1 MVKVYKSLLLLT
13 DRRLSELNEKRTK
26 VKKLDPAFILLKA
39 VDRME
44 RARKIIR
51 DICSKCTT
59 PSMTG
64 LDDPCWLCPWRW
76 VMNQILGNE
85 K

>member
-1 MVKVYKSLLLLT
+1 MLVLT
-13 DRRLSELNEKRTK
+13 DRRLSELNEKRTE
-26 VKKLDPAFILLKA
+26 VKKLDPAFIPLKA

-44 RARKIIR
+44 RVHKVVR
-51 DICSKCTT
+51 DKCAKCTI

-64 LDDPCWLCPWRW
+64 FDDPCWLCSWRW
-76 VMNQILGNE
+76 VLNQILGND